1 MIQSPVPPYP
11 PPPMVWS
18 EIRQPET
25 IIFLRFFKLSQRNF
39 FRGLQILEIQRSGP
53 ETVNATAATEE
64 MH

>member
-1 MIQSPVPPYP
+1 MIQSPVPPN

-25 IIFLRFFKLSQRNF
+25 FIFLMFFKLSHRKL
-39 FRGLQILEIQRSGP
+39 FRGLQMLEIQRSGP
-53 ETVNATAATEE
+53 DTVNATTAAEE